1 MNEQTIQKMFWGCLF
16 HVQFIDEWRET
27 TRSPMMF
34 MPGIKVFTG
43 LYYPQQKNQN
53 MKSTR
58 GPHGVEAEMHN
69 LIWKKKG
76 KEGGGGKEG
85 YLV

>member
-1 MNEQTIQKMFWGCLF
+1 
-16 HVQFIDEWRET
+16 
-27 TRSPMMF
+27 MMF

-76 KEGGGGKEG
+76 EGRGGGGKE
-85 YLV
+85 